1 MHSLNHY
8 LILKP
13 QLILI
18 LAVVLILMQN
28 TDNKIKSNIN
38 RKLIFNTYTNTK
50 DKNNNIDAGTS
61 RPTGNYL

>member
-61 RPTGNYL
+61 RSTGNYL

>member
-1 MHSLNHY
+1 
-8 LILKP
+8 
-13 QLILI
+13 
-18 LAVVLILMQN
+18 MQN

-61 RPTGNYL
+61 RSTGNYL